1 MTCNPAA
8 FELLN
13 DDHASA
19 ASRILPFLFSS
30 EVHPHHAAFLAPA
43 SKPAAVLAVLSELRR
58 LAEQLRKEENLIS
71 SKVAPL
77 FAISRESRLV
87 FLFLAHQL
95 SVQELVQVQLA
106 VVGEHVTVV
115 VQQGLA
121 VEKVVERLVELEER
135 LFVAELEFLARPNL
149 KSETTAFQKLSHI
162 FARLKLSRFAA
173 VVFL

>member
-1 MTCNPAA
+1 MTCNPAV

-43 SKPAAVLAVLSELRR
+43 SKLAAVLAVLSELRR

-77 FAISRESRLV
+77 FAIFREFRLV
-87 FLFLAHQL
+87 FLFLVHQL

-115 VQQGLA
+115 VQQRHA
-121 VEKVVERLVELEER
+121 VEQVVEELEER
-135 LFVAELEFLARPNL
+135 LAELEFLARPNL